1 MTATAV
7 TPTRRVSPAHTPAQ
21 TVLLYLLP
29 GAAAF
34 AAYVGL
40 VPLAHQLGLPSA
52 AVLAAV
58 GLLVIA
64 PVQLGL
70 LSGTPPPPAGRTSRH
85 APRPVAAAPPARMGG
100 VGDGARR
107 HRIPRDGAAETTAPR
122 LGLRRVAGRLDR
134 PGRNRHRLH
143 RHCAHRDRA

>member
-1 MTATAV
+1 MTAAAV

-21 TVLLYLLP
+21 TVLLHLLP

-34 AAYVGL
+34 VGL
-40 VPLAHQLGLPSA
+40 LPLAHQLGLPSV

-70 LSGTPPPPAGRTSRH
+70 LRTHRRRRPDEPAVMLRARLPLPRLLGWAGLEVALAGIAFLAT
-85 APRPVAAAPPARMGG
+85 APLKRLLQASVFAWWPDAWAV
-100 VGDGARR
+100 
-107 HRIPRDGAAETTAPR
+107 RDGTETGYSHNALIVTA
-122 LGLRRVAGRLDR
+122 
-134 PGRNRHRLH
+134 
-143 RHCAHRDRA
+143 